1 VTGSNNVRAGVHPRL
16 AARLLLPLLALSCSG
31 EPRHDLPVLTL
42 GRGVEVHA
50 ATGTTQRVPDLY
62 AATALAAAGPDVL
75 IMDGGNNRV
84 LRLDGGLRLLA
95 SFGAAGAGPGEFGY
109 APDMAVRGDTVAVAD
124 LANGRIML
132 FDVRLGAE
140 IRTRAAAGVPRNLAW
155 LEDGSFLMP
164 AASADHYLVRVD
176 TAGNVTPFGRRPAGH
191 APLQTGATAIVA
203 GCGTAVHVLDDD
215 HGTLLRYSAEGELV
229 DAHQLPAAMRR
240 ALMQRRNQTVRT
252 FQRRGYRVVGLPLV
266 KQLAPLGCDGLLI
279 LFTHDSHFGVRV
291 DFATGSAHPMLL
303 PQDEKSSRPLREA
316 TAILPRP
323 SDLIVL
329 SNDEVFTYAYR

>member
-1 VTGSNNVRAGVHPRL
+1 
-16 AARLLLPLLALSCSG
+16 LLLPLLALSCRG
-31 EPRHDLPVLTL
+31 EPRHELPALTL
-42 GRGVEVHA
+42 AQGVEVHGA
-50 ATGTTQRVPDLY
+50 AGMAQPVPGLY
-62 AATALAAAGPDVL
+62 AATVMAAAGPDVL

-84 LRLDGGLRLLA
+84 LRLDGNLRLLS

-124 LANGRIML
+124 LTNGRIML
-132 FDVRLGAE
+132 FDVRQGAE
-140 IRTRAAAGVPRNLAW
+140 IRTRTAAGVPRNLAW
-155 LEDGSFLMP
+155 LEDGSFVMP
-164 AASADHYLVRVD
+164 AASSDHYLVRVD

-191 APLQTGATAIVA
+191 VPLQTDATAIVA

-215 HGTLLRYSAEGELV
+215 HGTLLRYAADGELM
-229 DAHQLPAAMRR
+229 DAHQLPVRMRR
-240 ALMQRRNQTVRT
+240 SLMQRRDQTVRT
-252 FQRRGYRVVGLPLV
+252 FQRQGYRVVGLPLV

-291 DFATGSAHPMLL
+291 DYISGSAHPMLL
-303 PQDEKSSRPLREA
+303 PRDEEWSRPLRDA
-316 TAILPRP
+316 TAILPRH

>member
-1 VTGSNNVRAGVHPRL
+1 VRAGVQPRL
-16 AARLLLPLLALSCSG
+16 AARLLLPLLALSCRG
-31 EPRHDLPVLTL
+31 EPRYDLPALTL
-42 GRGVEVHA
+42 ARGVEVHGA
-50 ATGTTQRVPDLY
+50 AGTAQPVPDLF

-75 IMDGGNNRV
+75 IMDAGNNRV

-124 LANGRIML
+124 LTNGRIML
-132 FDVRLGAE
+132 FDVRQGAE
-140 IRTRAAAGVPRNLAW
+140 IRTRTAAGVPRNLAW

-176 TAGNVTPFGRRPAGH
+176 PAGNVTPFGRRPAGH

-215 HGTLLRYSAEGELV
+215 HGTLMRYAADGELV
-229 DAHQLPAAMRR
+229 DAHQLPVPMRR
-240 ALMQRRNQTVRT
+240 SLVQRRDQTVRT

-291 DFATGSAHPMLL
+291 DYVTGSAHPLLL
-303 PQDEKSSRPLREA
+303 PRDEKWSRPLRDA
-316 TAILPRP
+316 TAILPRH

>member
-1 VTGSNNVRAGVHPRL
+1 MTNEVRAGGDPRL

-31 EPRHDLPVLTL
+31 EPRHDLPALTL
-42 GRGVEVHA
+42 AHGVEVHG
-50 ATGTTQRVPDLY
+50 ATGTAQPVPDLY

-84 LRLDGGLRLLA
+84 LRLDGSLRPLG

-124 LANGRIML
+124 LTNGRIIL
-132 FDVRLGAE
+132 FDIRHGAE
-140 IRTRAAAGVPRNLAW
+140 VRTRPAAGVPRNLAW

-164 AASADHYLVRVD
+164 AASADHYLLRVD
-176 TAGNVTPFGRRPAGH
+176 TAGNVTPFGRRLAGH
-191 APLQTGATAIVA
+191 TPLQTGATAIVA

-215 HGTLLRYSAEGELV
+215 HATLLRYSAAGELV
-229 DAHQLPAAMRR
+229 DAHQLPAPMRR
-240 ALMQRRNQTVRT
+240 ALMQRRDQTVRT

-266 KQLAPLGCDGLLI
+266 KQLAPQGCDGLLI
-279 LFTHDSHFGVRV
+279 LFTHDQHFGVRV
-291 DFATGSAHPMLL
+291 DFITRSAHPLLL
-303 PQDEKSSRPLREA
+303 PRDAKWSRPLREA
-316 TAILPRP
+316 TAILPRH

>member
-1 VTGSNNVRAGVHPRL
+1 MYDEVRAGVRPRL
-16 AARLLLPLLALSCSG
+16 AARLLLPLLALSCRS
-31 EPRHDLPVLTL
+31 EPGHDLPALTL
-42 GRGVEVHA
+42 AEGVEVYGA
-50 ATGTTQRVPDLY
+50 AGTAQPVPDLY

-84 LRLDGGLRLLA
+84 LRLDQRLRLLA

-124 LANGRIML
+124 LTNGRIML
-132 FDVRLGAE
+132 FDVPQGTE
-140 IRTRAAAGVPRNLAW
+140 IRSRPVAGVPRNLAW
-155 LEDGSFLMP
+155 LEDGSFIVP
-164 AASADHYLVRVD
+164 AAAADHYLVRVD

-215 HGTLLRYSAEGELV
+215 HGTLLRYSADGELV
-229 DAHQLPAAMRR
+229 DAHQLPASMRR
-240 ALMQRRNQTVRT
+240 TLMQRRDQTVRT

-291 DFATGSAHPMLL
+291 DYINRSAHPMLL
-303 PQDEKSSRPLREA
+303 PRDERWSRPLREA
-316 TAILPRP
+316 TAILPRR